1 MNYELFHKGRIGKKK
16 LCHTKYV
23 LSDRKRVCGKTG
35 KTDVGR
41 IIIFVGTPA
50 PPPPPE
56 QEIPVSCPS
65 LLQIKQLPL
74 VYHIIQQIIT

>member
-1 MNYELFHKGRIGKKK
+1 MNYELFHKGRIGKK
-16 LCHTKYV
+16 KYV

-50 PPPPPE
+50 PPPRSE

>member
-1 MNYELFHKGRIGKKK
+1 MNYELFDKGRIAK
-16 LCHTKYV
+16 KYV

-50 PPPPPE
+50 PPPRHE